1 MKPEPAAVR
10 RISLSRKSLRTWTSG
25 ESSEP
30 KVAVAIK
37 QDGNFATVVVEAI
50 VEVEVV
56 DWVREV
62 VVVAELTEE
71 IVAVFVYEVDVL
83 VLLFVTEVV
92 EV

>member
-10 RISLSRKSLRTWTSG
+10 RISLSRKSLRTCTSG

-37 QDGNFATVVVEAI
+37 HDGNFATVTVEAI

-56 DWVREV
+56 D
-62 VVVAELTEE
+62 
-71 IVAVFVYEVDVL
+71 
-83 VLLFVTEVV
+83 
-92 EV
+92 